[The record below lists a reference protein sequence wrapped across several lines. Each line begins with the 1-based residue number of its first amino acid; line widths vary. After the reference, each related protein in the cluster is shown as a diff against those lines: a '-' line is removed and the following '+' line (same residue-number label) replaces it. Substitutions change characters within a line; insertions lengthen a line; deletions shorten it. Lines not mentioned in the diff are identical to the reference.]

1 MAEGG
6 QKKRSDTYQEQPN
19 QVDMD
24 GQKVAI
30 DDLPVVPLQE
40 RGQGT
45 LVVKSTNQI

>member
-6 QKKRSDTYQEQPN
+6 QKKRSDTYQEKPN
-19 QVDMD
+19 QVDKD
-24 GQKVAI
+24 DQKVAI